1 MVKQSNA
8 RFSGTDNGIVS
19 MSETVGFCPKRL
31 KYHLEM
37 YNKYSVLEEPF
48 SKDSD
53 EVKNPPQILKL
64 PVSMKIKSKDI
75 DHLSGCKKLRKKLQK
90 EKKLVKHA
98 KVVKGEALQ
107 SKLDFYQ
114 TTDMDILK
122 NAYADFVNTR
132 QESRS
137 LYYSHSSM
145 KATRKYELQKQ
156 RQVDVLCS
164 SERKFVKGKKN
175 PSIMFTGDRGYG
187 VGSPIKGHLKYGG
200 KWKQE
205 KHSKYTP
212 VVITNE
218 FNTSQTCLYCFE
230 KLEHP
235 LRKVQKKDK
244 EEAVRPVNGAFECVN
259 SKCILNITGR
269 STIPRDRLSA
279 LAVGLSGLTKVLFGA
294 TFPPFDY
301 NISQSNTEL
310 FNQRAALFRTGNRE

>member
-1 MVKQSNA
+1 
-8 RFSGTDNGIVS
+8 
-19 MSETVGFCPKRL
+19 
-31 KYHLEM
+31 
-37 YNKYSVLEEPF
+37 
-48 SKDSD
+48 
-53 EVKNPPQILKL
+53 
-64 PVSMKIKSKDI
+64 MKIKSKDI

-98 KVVKGEALQ
+98 KVVEGEALQ

-122 NAYADFVNTR
+122 NASADFVNTR

-175 PSIMFTGDRGYG
+175 PSIMFIGDRGYG

-259 SKCILNITGR
+259 SKCILNMTGR

-279 LAVGLSGLTKVLFGA
+279 LAIGLSGLTRETGHEPA
-294 TFPPFDY
+294 ADG
-301 NISQSNTEL
+301 SNTRSKRSTYILIPLYIDIIHFHFLDISTSTLTPSEWFLIGVQEL
-310 FNQRAALFRTGNRE
+310 EHVFLDELWMYRSTYAL